1 MLRHRDEGSE
11 AAEIREMGKL
21 RGEPSRQCRA
31 LLLLVGPRVLRKT
44 SPSPR
49 SYGERVGVR
58 GSLCK
63 DGGSWIRGES
73 PSPGLHL
80 RCNPTSPRK
89 RGEVKQD
96 HRFLLPFPSRS
107 SALRTFPNSASEA
120 LSARGKRRS
129 SLSSAATITEP
140 ITTRAN
146 HLWSA
151 GTTYHGAWDVAV
163 WRTMS

>member
-11 AAEIREMGKL
+11 AAEIREMGEL

-63 DGGSWIRGES
+63 EGGSWIRGES
-73 PSPGLHL
+73 PSPGIQAALEF
-80 RCNPTSPRK
+80 RP
-89 RGEVKQD
+89 
-96 HRFLLPFPSRS
+96 LP
-107 SALRTFPNSASEA
+107 ASEI
-120 LSARGKRRS
+120 G
-129 SLSSAATITEP
+129 
-140 ITTRAN
+140 RA
-146 HLWSA
+146 SCRER
-151 GTTYHGAWDVAV
+151 V
-163 WRTMS
+163 